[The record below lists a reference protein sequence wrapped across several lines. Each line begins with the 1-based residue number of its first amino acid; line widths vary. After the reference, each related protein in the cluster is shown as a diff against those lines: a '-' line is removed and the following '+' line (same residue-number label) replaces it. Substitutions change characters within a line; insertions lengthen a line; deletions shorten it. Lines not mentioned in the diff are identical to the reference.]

1 MAVSVSRWKY
11 RVTYQNY
18 LGGITLMNPTVFTT
32 IRGFSNKFWGWGGED
47 DDLYCRLVRY
57 ESFFICHPVY
67 VTLLIQ
73 TQHQHQQISREQGQ
87 VQDVEA

>member
-18 LGGITLMNPTVFTT
+18 LGGITLMNPTVFIT

-47 DDLYCRLVRY
+47 DDLYCRLVRF
-57 ESFFICHPVY
+57 ESVFMGHPV
-67 VTLLIQ
+67 TLFFADTTSASTDIQ
-73 TQHQHQQISREQGQ
+73 
-87 VQDVEA
+87 EARLGSGC